1 MFEKLL
7 NAHDANHFAK
17 SLSPFFNWTKYH
29 EERQKSY
36 RSCVD
41 DTIYTA
47 KDRSWELKVSFR
59 NRTNNGLDKK
69 HYYPEITF
77 NPRAVSMTS
86 LLKEQS
92 HKIAD
97 FLETKYAPD
106 YDQITKVLDIFVSKG
121 IESGLIHKIVHKKYA
136 KKMTTH
142 FGIHRHDNK
151 LEFKDKN
158 IATVSFNNILQ
169 KGSGKHSNY
178 FKKSFINVEIIH
190 LVQPDDTI
198 QPYFMLKLPY
208 SANNKITCVIPLNN
222 ADKFYFSATEE
233 PLKTGYLRKL
243 NTVNMNSA
251 DLNEYFGNLFKT
263 EVRNVIS
270 ETLKMR
276 LTDLYNLTTEEL
288 KEYFVLVEM
297 IKI

>member
-1 MFEKLL
+1 
-7 NAHDANHFAK
+7 
-17 SLSPFFNWTKYH
+17 
-29 EERQKSY
+29 
-36 RSCVD
+36 
-41 DTIYTA
+41 
-47 KDRSWELKVSFR
+47 
-59 NRTNNGLDKK
+59 
-69 HYYPEITF
+69 
-77 NPRAVSMTS
+77 
-86 LLKEQS
+86 
-92 HKIAD
+92 
-97 FLETKYAPD
+97 
-106 YDQITKVLDIFVSKG
+106 
-121 IESGLIHKIVHKKYA
+121 
-136 KKMTTH
+136 
-142 FGIHRHDNK
+142 
-151 LEFKDKN
+151 
-158 IATVSFNNILQ
+158 
-169 KGSGKHSNY
+169 
-178 FKKSFINVEIIH
+178 
-190 LVQPDDTI
+190 
-198 QPYFMLKLPY
+198 MLKLPY